1 MGTWEYYGKHHPY
14 YGVLSYNEFRAG
26 VLDEEAKQKFFASG
40 VEVVDN
46 FIAHA
51 EKLYGPL
58 RYGTALDYGCGVG
71 RLTRRLAE
79 RFRQVI
85 GVDISSEM
93 LAEARRNLSDCPNV
107 TLEQAGSESNIPLDF
122 VLSKIVFQHIPAPEG
137 FRILERLASR
147 LAPGGAGILDLPVRY
162 TGGRLRRALSAVR
175 SLLPA
180 REPVMPL
187 HIYDLSRLEAMLT
200 RVGCEMHAELSQT
213 PVFEKAILVFRRNE
227 PPSPAR

>member
-14 YGVLSYNEFRAG
+14 YGVLSYSEFRAG
-26 VLDEEAKQKFFASG
+26 VLDEQAKQKFFASG

-51 EKLYGPL
+51 EKAYGPL

-79 RFRQVI
+79 RFRTVI
-85 GVDISSEM
+85 GVDVASEM
-93 LAEARRNLSDCPNV
+93 LEEARRNLSGCENV
-107 TLEQAGSESNIPLDF
+107 TLEQAGSESTTPLDF
-122 VLSKIVFQHIPAPEG
+122 VLSKIVFQHIPASEG
-137 FRILERLASR
+137 FPILERLATR
-147 LAPGGAGILDLPVRY
+147 LSPGGVGILDLPVRY
-162 TGGRLRRALSAVR
+162 TGGRVRRALSAVR

-187 HIYDLSRLEAMLT
+187 HIYNLSKLEAMLSRT
-200 RVGCEMHAELSQT
+200 GCEMRAELSPT
-213 PVFEKAILVFRRNE
+213 PVFEKAVVIFRRKE
-227 PPSPAR
+227 QPSL

>member
-14 YGVLSYNEFRAG
+14 YGVLSYSEFRAG

-51 EKLYGPL
+51 EKAYGPL

-79 RFRQVI
+79 RFQRVI

-93 LAEARRNLSDCPNV
+93 LEEARRNLSEYGNV
-107 TLEQAGSESNIPLDF
+107 TLEQAGSESTTPLDF
-122 VLSKIVFQHIPAPEG
+122 VLSKIVFQHIPSGEG
-137 FRILERLASR
+137 FRILERLATR
-147 LAPGGAGILDLPVRY
+147 LSPGGVGILDLPVRY

-175 SLLPA
+175 SLLPVG
-180 REPVMPL
+180 EPVMPL
-187 HIYDLSRLEAMLT
+187 HIYDLSKLEAMLN
-200 RVGCEMHAELSQT
+200 RAGCETRAELSPT
-213 PVFEKAILVFRRNE
+213 PVFEKAVVVFRHR
-227 PPSPAR
+227 P